1 MNKIKQLASVL
12 FLSLVSASVT
22 AQTDTGGGMGGTGIK
37 DKRQLLD
44 AAGLQKR
51 AECPIDSA
59 VGIVEITRIGE
70 KESIEKK
77 PVCANDSVVTK
88 INETAVIY
96 FRSGLIIEI
105 KPSSSVSINSE

>member
-1 MNKIKQLASVL
+1 MPKLATTL
-12 FLSLVSASVT
+12 LSLALMLTSGIAA
-22 AQTDTGGGMGGTGIK
+22 AQVDTGGGMGGTGIK
-37 DKRQLLD
+37 DKHQLLD
-44 AAGLQKR
+44 EAGLQKR
-51 AECPIDSA
+51 AECPLESA
-59 VGIVEITRIGE
+59 VGIAEIKRIGE

-105 KPSSSVSINSE
+105 KPSSSISINSE

>member
-1 MNKIKQLASVL
+1 MKKIKHLAL
-12 FLSLVSASVT
+12 FITLSLISASVT

-37 DKRQLLD
+37 DKHQLLD
-44 AAGLQKR
+44 AADLQKR
-51 AECPIDSA
+51 AECPLESA
-59 VGIVEITRIGE
+59 VGIAEIKRIGE
-70 KESIEKK
+70 NESIDKN
-77 PVCANDSVVTK
+77 PVCANDSGVTK